1 MKLGN
6 TNVEIKATANY
17 SKRTFTIRK
26 VTTDLYTGA
35 IFKAKYRTEPMTQD
49 DFDIHLS
56 STTMDW
62 IQFIK
67 RSPCYYSVD

>member
-6 TNVEIKATANY
+6 TNVEIKVTPNHSA
-17 SKRTFTIRK
+17 RTFTIRK

-35 IFKAKYRTEPMTQD
+35 TYRAKYRTEPMTQD

-56 STTMDW
+56 CNTMDW